1 MEALMLSYL
10 LQTLGQESAKGEKID
25 TEQNQSTN
33 MYYNVINIKDYVLK
47 EKNTSCYNRGVH
59 RNLHPWLG
67 NQKHGVQ
74 TTSSHADPFRKGDG
88 FSLTWICR

>member
-47 EKNTSCYNRGVH
+47 EKKY
-59 RNLHPWLG
+59 LL
-67 NQKHGVQ
+67 
-74 TTSSHADPFRKGDG
+74 
-88 FSLTWICR
+88 L